1 VASDMAINAFAFRFE
16 GAARIAL
23 ERATYDL
30 VGYPQNYLATWREKI
45 SAVDAQAATLAAR
58 QLSEGLQI
66 IVVGPPEKLG
76 DLSRFGPVVTI
87 TDVEQFR

>member
-1 VASDMAINAFAFRFE
+1 MKDAEFIELLN
-16 GAARIAL
+16 L
-23 ERATYDL
+23 
-30 VGYPQNYLATWREKI
+30 YLDHEI